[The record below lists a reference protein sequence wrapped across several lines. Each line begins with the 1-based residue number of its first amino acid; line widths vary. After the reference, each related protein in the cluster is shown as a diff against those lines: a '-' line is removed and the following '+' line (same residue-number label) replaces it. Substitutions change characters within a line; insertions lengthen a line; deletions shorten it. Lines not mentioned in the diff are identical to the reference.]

1 MCVCV
6 WVCEHVHNES
16 HVAPRHD
23 APNFRITEVRDA
35 HLALTTMRAREG
47 VAYVCAAAQCAK
59 LSYHRSARRTW
70 ADAKKQLKRE
80 IKEAGALEAHPHA
93 RTRGQRCV
101 SALQI
106 PRFGVRWPHP

>member
-1 MCVCV
+1 MCVFV
-6 WVCEHVHNES
+6 PVCEHVHNES
-16 HVAPRHD
+16 HVALQHD

-59 LSYHRSARRTW
+59 LSYHRSARRTSCTP
-70 ADAKKQLKRE
+70 RN
-80 IKEAGALEAHPHA
+80 A

-106 PRFGVRWPHP
+106 PRFGVRRPHP